1 VRTEELHSFRRARIH
16 SERTTVC
23 FPQQLTHLTRR
34 EHVSALNSVSNTT
47 DCKGRLLAYEYG
59 LSLIPD
65 RAPMPEV
72 FDALELAGCGVTP
85 PPPRGAS
92 QLYGAA
98 TKSFGSRTAVVVGSE
113 LFVDYVK
120 GSDVPAGGSEAAPLK
135 TLA

>member
-1 VRTEELHSFRRARIH
+1 
-16 SERTTVC
+16 
-23 FPQQLTHLTRR
+23 
-34 EHVSALNSVSNTT
+34 VSALNSVSNTT

-85 PPPRGAS
+85 PHPRGAT
-92 QLYGAA
+92 A
-98 TKSFGSRTAVVVGSE
+98 KSFGSRTAVIVGSE